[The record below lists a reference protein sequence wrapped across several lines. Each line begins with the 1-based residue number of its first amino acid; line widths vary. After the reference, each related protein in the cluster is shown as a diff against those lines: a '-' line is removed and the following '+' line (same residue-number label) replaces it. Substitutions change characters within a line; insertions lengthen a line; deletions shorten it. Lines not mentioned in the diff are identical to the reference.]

1 MTPLWLH
8 SFCRNSGGMLA
19 IVISMHV
26 IAFHSMSTSEL
37 SACAERSPGLVVV
50 GSKGASTF
58 LSSIDQ
64 SVT

>member
-1 MTPLWLH
+1 
-8 SFCRNSGGMLA
+8 MLA

-26 IAFHSMSTSEL
+26 IAFHSMSTREL